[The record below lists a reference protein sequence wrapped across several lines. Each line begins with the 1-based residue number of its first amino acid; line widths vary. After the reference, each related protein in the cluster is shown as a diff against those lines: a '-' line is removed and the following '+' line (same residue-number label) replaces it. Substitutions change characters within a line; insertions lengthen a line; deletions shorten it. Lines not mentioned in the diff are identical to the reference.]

1 MSAAVVAHGVL
12 RVDGSRSSCAD
23 EWLAVEE
30 PLEIQVA
37 GEPVATTMRTPGE
50 DHFLALGFLFAEGII
65 AGADDVCGVYPAGPH
80 TASGFRSV
88 VDVVPSSGARI
99 DVARL
104 ERSHRAV
111 TPSSACGVCGRDSI
125 ADLCARLV
133 PRALRKGGL
142 DGGLLARAPQI
153 LAEHQPRF
161 LQTGGMHAAC
171 AVNGRGEVLAHAE
184 DVGRHNAVD
193 KVVGRLLCRKP
204 WPLDGEELLL
214 VVSGRASFEV
224 VQKAAVAGFGTVA
237 SVSAPSSLA
246 VATAHQAGVTLA
258 GFVREGRFSL
268 YTHPE
273 RIAMVGETPMGAPGE
288 G

>member
-1 MSAAVVAHGVL
+1 MSAAVVPHGVL
-12 RVDGSRSSCAD
+12 RVDGAGGTYSD

-37 GEPVATTMRTPGE
+37 GESVATTMRTPGE
-50 DHFLALGFLFAEGII
+50 DHYLALGFLFAEGVIS
-65 AGADDVCGVYPAGPH
+65 GADDVCGVYPAGPH

-88 VDVVPSSGARI
+88 VDVVPSSHARI
-99 DVARL
+99 QVERL

-111 TPSSACGVCGRDSI
+111 TPSSACGVCGRDGI

-133 PRALRKGGL
+133 PRALVKGGL
-142 DGGLLARAPQI
+142 DAGLLARAPRL

-171 AVNGRGEVLAHAE
+171 AVNARGEVLAHAE

-193 KVVGRLLCRKP
+193 KVVGRLLCRHALP
-204 WPLDGEELLL
+204 TEGEELLL

-224 VQKAAVAGFGTVA
+224 VQKAAAAGFGAVA

-246 VATAHQAGVTLA
+246 VATAQQVGLTLA
-258 GFVREGRFSL
+258 AFVREGRFSL

-273 RIAMVGETPMGAPGE
+273 RIAMVRESAFDAPG
-288 G
+288 GR